1 MYKFFQRLIIL
12 SICLIPITSH
22 SVEDNTEDLKNY
34 IRQLMSDTM
43 GLLDSQNI
51 SLDDKVAKAKSSL
64 EANMDFDSMSKQSLG
79 RINYNK
85 MNEAEFSE
93 YKQAYRAYLINAY
106 GKGVNNYDGQVMNI
120 KSVEQVSSNQYLVRT
135 EIVDH
140 KKSQSISMDFYVKS
154 IPSSNSKAFKVL
166 DIVTEGISLIQ
177 TQQTQFNSIIE
188 SEGVE
193 GLIKM
198 LKKKSG

>member
-1 MYKFFQRLIIL
+1 MA
-12 SICLIPITSH
+12 
-22 SVEDNTEDLKNY
+22 
-34 IRQLMSDTM
+34 DTM
-43 GLLDSQNI
+43 GLLDSPNI
-51 SLDDKVAKAKSSL
+51 SLDDKIAKAKSSL

-79 RINYNK
+79 RINYHK
-85 MNEAEFSE
+85 MNEKEFAE
-93 YKQAYRAYLINAY
+93 YTQDYRTYLINTY
-106 GKGVNNYDGQVMNI
+106 GRGVNNYDGQVMNI
-120 KSVEQVSSNQYLVRT
+120 RSVEPVSSSQYLVRT

-154 IPSSNSKAFKVL
+154 IPSPNSKTFKVL

-193 GLIKM
+193 GLISL
-198 LKKKSG
+198 LKKRGS